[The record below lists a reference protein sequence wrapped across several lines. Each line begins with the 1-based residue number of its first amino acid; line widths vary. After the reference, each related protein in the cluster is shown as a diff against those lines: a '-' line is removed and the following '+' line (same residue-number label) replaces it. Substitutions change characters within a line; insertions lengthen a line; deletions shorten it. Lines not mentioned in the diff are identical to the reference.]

1 MQAEEIKKILKKL
14 VDEGARKGEL
24 SAKEINEA
32 LEHTDFSVDFLE
44 KFYDLLEQKHIRVVD
59 DAEENLAGDA
69 GNALAGFAKA
79 AFSIPAEK
87 LTTLPRGEGSIV
99 EHAGEKY
106 AVYRDEAGETHVLPS
121 RCPHLGCRLEWNP
134 DDRTWECPCHGS
146 RFGVDGEILSEPAV
160 YGLAQEK
167 DNACADQLIK

>member
-1 MQAEEIKKILKKL
+1 MVAAGRISSLIMGKTGGEEESIYNPARFKL
-14 VDEGARKGEL
+14 LPSMK
-24 SAKEINEA
+24 
-32 LEHTDFSVDFLE
+32 
-44 KFYDLLEQKHIRVVD
+44 
-59 DAEENLAGDA
+59 NLAGDA

-146 RFGVDGEILSEPAV
+146 RFGIDGEILSEPAV
-160 YGLAQEK
+160 HGLAQEK
-167 DNACADQLIK
+167 DNACADQPIK